1 MMRCG
6 QAALASNHSVNQ
18 LLAPPWQLQPPVSYL
33 DDVEGG
39 NDVSI
44 DGRGRRNASDAR
56 MLARDDA
63 HDQRRSANFARRR

>member
-1 MMRCG
+1 MIV
-6 QAALASNHSVNQ
+6 AAKQLASNHSVNQ

-44 DGRGRRNASDAR
+44 DGRGRRNASGGRIEDRGDAR
-56 MLARDDA
+56 D
-63 HDQRRSANFARRR
+63 HRRSAKSCS